1 VPLVETVADT
11 VLDTDTLAVGVET
24 AEGDDE
30 TELDKVSEVVA
41 VTLLL
46 AIDDEDGEDL
56 GV

>member
-1 VPLVETVADT
+1 M
-11 VLDTDTLAVGVET
+11 LDTDALAVGVEI

-46 AIDDEDGEDL
+46 AIDDEDGVDL

>member
-1 VPLVETVADT
+1 MADT